1 MKTTSP
7 SVLACALMAGAA
19 LPAMGAGAAIGLQDD
34 RMAASSTAEIPGR
47 LAMSEATGTKIM
59 RTDLFWATAAPTRPS
74 NDRDHT
80 DPAYDWSWADA
91 TLCGMV
97 GAGIQPIVSVWNAP
111 GWATGGVR
119 GINGVVWNSK
129 APTSPRDL
137 ADFMYAL
144 STRYNGRTQIP
155 GRGQCKVN
163 FYEIWNEPN
172 LQIYLYP
179 QYKGKTVVSSPKYVQ
194 MANLAVPEIKKANRN
209 AVPITGVTGPKGR
222 SDKSG
227 RGTLDWIK
235 DLRRYGLKAGS
246 QYSQHIYPSVP
257 PLKKTKIFPA
267 WDTLDE
273 IVAEVNRLPGGR
285 SKKIYITEAS
295 YTTAKTPYRKV
306 AFTTAQQANYMKQIF
321 RVPFVKSSR
330 VPVVIWFQLQDNPNW
345 PGGILFNSG
354 ARKPSY
360 RSFQQLVKTQKPKGN
375 LRLPASVRAKVT
387 EPPAG

>member
-1 MKTTSP
+1 
-7 SVLACALMAGAA
+7 
-19 LPAMGAGAAIGLQDD
+19 MGAGAAIGLQDD

-59 RTDLFWATAAPTRPS
+59 RTDLFWATAAPTRPADAA
-74 NDRDHT
+74 NHL

-97 GAGIQPIVSVWNAP
+97 GAGIQPIVTVWNAP
-111 GWATGGVR
+111 GWATGGAK
-119 GINGVVWNSK
+119 GIKGVVWNSK
-129 APTSPRDL
+129 APTDPQDF
-137 ADFMYAL
+137 ADFMQAL
-144 STRYNGRTQIP
+144 ATRYNGITRIP
-155 GRGQCKVN
+155 GRGQCQVN

-179 QYKGKTVVSSPKYVQ
+179 QYRGKRVVSSPKYVQ
-194 MANLAVPEIKKANRN
+194 MANLAVPAIKRANRR
-209 AVPITGVTGPKGR
+209 AIPITGVTGPKGR

-227 RGTLDWIK
+227 RGTIDWIT
-235 DLRRYGLKAGS
+235 DLRKYGLKSGS

-306 AFTTAQQANYMKQIF
+306 AFSPSLQAKYMKQIF
-321 RVPFVKSSR
+321 QVPFVKSSR

-387 EPPAG
+387 EPPAS

>member
-1 MKTTSP
+1 MRVTAP
-7 SVLACALMAGAA
+7 ALVAAALATGAA
-19 LPAMGAGAAIGLQDD
+19 IPALGAGAAIGLQDD
-34 RMAASSTAEIPGR
+34 RMAATSAQDIPTR
-47 LAMSEATGTKIM
+47 LEMLKDTKTKIS
-59 RTDLFWATAAPTRPS
+59 RVDLFWATAAPTRPA
-74 NDRDHT
+74 NDRDHL

-97 GAGIQPIVSVWNAP
+97 GSGIQPIVTVWNAP
-111 GWATGGVR
+111 GWATGGAR
-119 GINGVVWNSK
+119 GIKGVVWNSK
-129 APTSPRDL
+129 APKNARDFS
-137 ADFMYAL
+137 DFMYAL
-144 STRYNGRTQIP
+144 SKRYNGRTEIP
-155 GRGQCKVN
+155 GRGKCQVN

-179 QYKGKTVVSSPKYVQ
+179 QYRGKRVASSPKYVQ
-194 MANLAVPEIKKANRN
+194 MANLAVPEIKTANRN

-227 RGTLDWIK
+227 RGTLDWIR
-235 DLRRYGLKAGS
+235 DLRRYGLKSGS

-257 PLKKTKIFPA
+257 PLKKTNIFPA

-321 RVPFVKSSR
+321 RVPFVRSSR

-345 PGGILFNSG
+345 PGGLLFNSG

-360 RSFQQLVKTQKPKGN
+360 KSFQQLVKTQKPKGN
-375 LRLPASVRAKVT
+375 LRLPASVQRKVI
-387 EPPAG
+387 EPAAG

>member
-1 MKTTSP
+1 MRVTAP
-7 SVLACALMAGAA
+7 ALVAAALVTGAA
-19 LPAMGAGAAIGLQDD
+19 IPALGAGAAIGLQDD
-34 RMAASSTAEIPGR
+34 RMAATSAQDIPTR
-47 LAMSEATGTKIM
+47 LEMLKATKTKIS
-59 RTDLFWATAAPTRPS
+59 RVDLFWATAAPTRPA
-74 NDRDHT
+74 NDRNHL

-97 GAGIQPIVSVWNAP
+97 GSGIQPIVTVWNAP
-111 GWATGGVR
+111 GWATGGAR
-119 GINGVVWNSK
+119 GIKGVVWNSK
-129 APTSPRDL
+129 APKNARDFS
-137 ADFMYAL
+137 DFMYAL
-144 STRYNGRTQIP
+144 SKRFNGRTEIP
-155 GRGQCKVN
+155 GRGKCQVN

-179 QYKGKTVVSSPKYVQ
+179 QYRGKRVASSPKYVQ
-194 MANLAVPEIKKANRN
+194 MANLAVPEIKKANRK

-227 RGTLDWIK
+227 RGTLDWIR
-235 DLRRYGLKAGS
+235 DLRRYGLKSGS

-257 PLKKTKIFPA
+257 PLKKTNIFPA

-306 AFTTAQQANYMKQIF
+306 AFTTAQQASYMKQIF
-321 RVPFVKSSR
+321 RVPFVRSSR

-345 PGGILFNSG
+345 PGGLLFNSG

-360 RSFQQLVKTQKPKGN
+360 KSFQQLVKTQKPKGN
-375 LRLPASVRAKVT
+375 LRLPASVQRKVI
-387 EPPAG
+387 EPAAG